1 MKTDELVKRLCEYT
15 EWARANEW
23 EVPITLADALEAA
36 ADTIERLD
44 NFADSQCCRLLEKLQ
59 KADAAIPRWISV
71 KDRLPEPGEIVL
83 VHQVYSWKQFE
94 DGVAVTVG
102 RLRPTENGRVS
113 YWEFQYYRPDFRDGT
128 VLDNG
133 IICPGNEYITHWMP
147 LPSAEELK

>member
-1 MKTDELVKRLCEYT
+1 MKTDELVKRLREYT

-71 KDRLPEPGEIVL
+71 KDRLPDEKNSVL
-83 VHQVYSWKQFE
+83 ILCKNGAMFTGYRLNHIQNYDSGWMVH
-94 DGVAVTVG
+94 TV
-102 RLRPTENGRVS
+102 LRSTKKINKGRV
-113 YWEFQYYRPDFRDGT
+113 
-128 VLDNG
+128 
-133 IICPGNEYITHWMP
+133 THWMP

>member
-1 MKTDELVKRLCEYT
+1 MMKTDELVKRLCEYT

-71 KDRLPEPGEIVL
+71 KDRLDWLDPEIEVPTD
-83 VHQVYSWKQFE
+83 
-94 DGVAVTVG
+94 DGAKM
-102 RLRPTENGRVS
+102 
-113 YWEFQYYRPDFRDGT
+113 DGGT
-128 VLDNG
+128 DR
-133 IICPGNEYITHWMP
+133 
-147 LPSAEELK
+147 